1 MQEDTSFPMEPATR
15 RAAEVTPAEIRE
27 GLERILGSREFQR
40 ARRNRDFLR
49 YVVSEALAGRADRIK
64 AYSIAVSALDRDESF
79 DAQADPVVR
88 LEAGQ
93 LRRRIERYYLTDG
106 VEDPV
111 RIDMPKG
118 GYVPV
123 FSRRPAA
130 ASAASPAPPARSRV
144 TAWMSGAVPGAVLAA
159 AISIVVLSA
168 AFVAGPPP
176 SFLPAPHESAPRLAI
191 EPFAAVGGNGE
202 PLPAEG
208 LAEGLAAGLDEEVAR
223 MLTHYDGV
231 AVTSAGGS
239 GRPPAPDLV
248 LSGSV
253 RAVDGTVRITA
264 RLADARTSLLLWSR
278 IYDHRTGGL
287 GEALEIQGA
296 AAAGIAAHLASPY
309 GVLAQLARGG
319 GTGAGSGR
327 QAAYECLLQTFRH
340 REAPTAQAYAAARRC
355 TDRAL
360 RSDPGNAV
368 PWALSALLLLEAG
381 RFQEEPRP
389 APTEVLAAAAQ
400 AAEQALELESSSI
413 LALQAASAVQFA
425 SGRTGQAVAVLERA
439 LELAP
444 QDPELL
450 AQLGT
455 YLSFLGRWEEGGRLV
470 EAALTFGDSGP
481 GWYHF
486 VLACRDYRRQAYEAA
501 RGHAVSAADSGL
513 PAARPLLAAIRTR
526 LGEALPPEP
535 RAGEGG
541 GTAPGMDLRD
551 LHGLPLPAPLVE
563 EILAGLVPH
572 TAGG

>member
-1 MQEDTSFPMEPATR
+1 MQEDTSSPMEPFAR
-15 RAAEVTPAEIRE
+15 RAADVTPAEIRE

-49 YVVSEALAGRADRIK
+49 YVVSETLAGRADRIK

-106 VEDPV
+106 IEDPV

-130 ASAASPAPPARSRV
+130 ANAASPAAPARSRMA
-144 TAWMSGAVPGAVLAA
+144 AWIWGAVPGAVLAA
-159 AISIVVLSA
+159 AISVVVLSA

-191 EPFAAVGGNGE
+191 EPFGAAGDDGGT
-202 PLPAEG
+202 LPAG
-208 LAEGLAAGLDEEVAR
+208 WLAEGLAAGLDEEVAR

-239 GRPPAPDLV
+239 GRPPSPDLI

-264 RLADARTSLLLWSR
+264 RLVDARTSLLLWSR
-278 IYDHRTGGL
+278 IYDHRAGGR

-309 GVLAQLARGG
+309 GVLARLARGG
-319 GTGAGSGR
+319 TGSGSGR
-327 QAAYECLLQTFRH
+327 QTAYECLLQTFRH
-340 REAPTAQAYAAARRC
+340 REAPSAQAYAAARRC

-360 RSDPGNAV
+360 RSDPRNAV
-368 PWALSALLLLEAG
+368 PWALSALLLLDAG
-381 RFQEEPRP
+381 RFQEPGIEP
-389 APTEVLAAAAQ
+389 AEMLAAANQ
-400 AAEQALELESSSI
+400 AAERALELEPGGI
-413 LALQAASAVQFA
+413 LALQAASAAQFA
-425 SGRTGQAVAVLERA
+425 SGRAGQAVATLERA

-470 EAALTFGDSGP
+470 EAALSFGDDGP

-513 PAARPLLAAIRTR
+513 PAAGPLLAAIRTR
-526 LGEALPPEP
+526 LGESPPP
-535 RAGEGG
+535 GARAGEEGG
-541 GTAPGMDLRD
+541 VAPRMDLRD
-551 LHGLPLPAPLVE
+551 LHGLPLPAPLVDA
-563 EILAGLVPH
+563 ILAGLGPRP
-572 TAGG
+572 AGG